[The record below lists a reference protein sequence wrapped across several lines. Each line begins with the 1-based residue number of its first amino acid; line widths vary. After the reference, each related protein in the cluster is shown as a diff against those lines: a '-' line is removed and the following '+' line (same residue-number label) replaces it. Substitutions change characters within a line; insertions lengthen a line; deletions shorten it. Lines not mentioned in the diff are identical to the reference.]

1 MGVKNSKSCF
11 HHFLYGFAEDAFPP
25 SAPGSSSVNERL
37 GCEATVVFFLLKLC
51 GRGIHI
57 SPFSHLANTTYCVLL
72 ETEDPAVRKHL

>member
-1 MGVKNSKSCF
+1 
-11 HHFLYGFAEDAFPP
+11 
-25 SAPGSSSVNERL
+25 VNERL